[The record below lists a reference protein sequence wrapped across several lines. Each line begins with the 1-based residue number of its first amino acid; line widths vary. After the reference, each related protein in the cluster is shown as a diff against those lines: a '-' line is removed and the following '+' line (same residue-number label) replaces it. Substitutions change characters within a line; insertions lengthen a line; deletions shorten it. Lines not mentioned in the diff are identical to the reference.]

1 MMEVQVKKI
10 CFESND
16 KMHADLKIKL
26 HYDDLKIKEFFNQI
40 VQAYIN
46 EDPHIISFI
55 DKLKEEKNISK
66 RKKMLT
72 KKMRNNQK
80 EVKEKF
86 ALDSS
91 EIESIFDIL
100 EKEHPEL

>member
-1 MMEVQVKKI
+1 MEVQVKKI

>member
-1 MMEVQVKKI
+1 MKVQIKKI

-26 HYDDLKIKEFFNQI
+26 HYDDLKIKEFFNHV
-40 VQAYIN
+40 VQAYIDEN
-46 EDPHIISFI
+46 PHIISFI
-55 DKLKEEKNISK
+55 NELKEEKNISK
-66 RKKMLT
+66 RKKTLT
-72 KKMRNNQK
+72 KKMRKNQK
-80 EVKEKF
+80 EIKGKF
-86 ALDSS
+86 ALKPG

>member
-1 MMEVQVKKI
+1 MKVQIKKI

-26 HYDDLKIKEFFNQI
+26 HYDDLRIKEFFNHV
-40 VQAYIN
+40 VQAYI
-46 EDPHIISFI
+46 EEEPHFI
-55 DKLKEEKNISK
+55 DFINKLKEEKNISK

-72 KKMRNNQK
+72 KKMRNNQR

-86 ALDSS
+86 ALEPG